1 MKIGILGTG
10 AYGLAL
16 SSIMHDNKCDIT
28 MYTRFEEEKQR
39 LEAERTNEKRL
50 PGYKIPKDIIF
61 TTDLATC
68 IRDKDLIVCAI
79 PAAFIDD
86 LAQKMAPYIKVT
98 DRILIATKGIE
109 QETGLFIHQIFSKYV
124 KTKNIAVI
132 SGPSF
137 AVDLITKMPA
147 GMSLASKNKQ
157 TAKVVRKAMANDYI
171 KLRDSKDLVGT
182 EVCGAIKNV
191 IALASGMLEGLG
203 ANDSTKAMLITEAVH
218 DMMEI
223 LHAFRA
229 RRITVTSFAGLGDL
243 LLTCTSVKS
252 RNYSFGKMLGAKAS
266 KEEIKKYLE
275 DTTVEGYY
283 TVVSIYKL
291 LKDKKVNIPIIDL
304 IYDIAVNGDNPEKL
318 LTFLVEKD

>member
-157 TAKVVRKAMANDYI
+157 TARVVRKAMANKYI

>member
-1 MKIGILGTG
+1 MKVGILGTG

-16 SSIMHDNKCDIT
+16 SSIMHDNGCDII
-28 MYTRFEEEKQR
+28 MYTRYEEEK
-39 LEAERTNEKRL
+39 ERIERERVNELRL
-50 PGYKIPKDIIF
+50 PGYKIPKDIKF

-86 LAQKMAPYIKVT
+86 LAQKIAPYLKMS
-98 DRILIATKGIE
+98 DKLLIATKGIE
-109 QETGLFIHQIFSKYV
+109 QDTGLFIHQIFCKYV

-137 AVDLITKMPA
+137 ASDLITKMPA
-147 GMSLASKNKQ
+147 GLSLASKNKE
-157 TAKVVRKAMANDYI
+157 TAKVVRKALANKYI

-182 EVCGAIKNV
+182 EACGAIKNV

-203 ANDSTKAMLITEAVH
+203 ANESTKAMLLTEATH

-223 LHAFRA
+223 LHAFKA

-243 LLTCTSVKS
+243 ILTCTSIKS
-252 RNYSFGKMLGAKAS
+252 RNYSFGKMLGEKAS
-266 KEEIKKYLE
+266 KDKIDKYLE
-275 DTTVEGYY
+275 ETTVEGYY

-291 LKDKKVNIPIIDL
+291 LRDKKVEIPIIDL
-304 IYDIAVNGDNPEKL
+304 IYDIAVKGDNPEKL

>member
-86 LAQKMAPYIKVT
+86 LAQKMAPYTKVT

-157 TAKVVRKAMANDYI
+157 TARVVRKAMANKYI